1 MPTKKTTRKPA
12 ARRAKPAA
20 QRKPRL
26 ARYIAVTGDLAAAM
40 KGYQKVLQNIDAG
53 KKIDVKAFDRTINAM
68 NKAIEQFEALSDK
81 QEQAVLD
88 YVDGHAA

>member
-12 ARRAKPAA
+12 PGRAKPAA

-40 KGYQKVLQNIDAG
+40 KGYQKVLRNIDAG
-53 KKIDVKAFDRTINAM
+53 KKIDVKAFDRTIDAM

-88 YVDGHAA
+88 YVDVHAA